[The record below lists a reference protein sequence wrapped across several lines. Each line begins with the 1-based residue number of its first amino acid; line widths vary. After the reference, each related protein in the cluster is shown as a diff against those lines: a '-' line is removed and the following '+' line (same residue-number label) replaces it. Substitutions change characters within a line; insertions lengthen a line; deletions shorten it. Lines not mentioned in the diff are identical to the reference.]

1 MKKIKVYIITYKRNK
16 ALNELLE
23 NIFSSNISG
32 CDLEVN
38 IINNHSEFLIKDK
51 FKRQGQTQV
60 RVHHNECRVDWSNG
74 NLAADYNFALIDGF
88 RDLENPDC
96 DYVITLQNDAVLNKN
111 WCECMLNQFKKYDFI
126 VGYLGDNIVGYTPE
140 IVKSVGLWD
149 ENFGGV
155 ANKCADYYFRGLLY
169 HDKEKIQIND
179 ILHRRLVNYDHE
191 LELDVINDRG
201 FIINEQNTS
210 RLPDDEEHK
219 KIREEENP
227 YRAQQT
233 HYFLW
238 KWQGTRPDIERKGN
252 WNEHG
257 YLLNWPQDIKE
268 NNPTAPKQIQFVK
281 YPYFEK
287 GVTDIQNKGYI
298 TDGKLVSKHNTEYT
312 IKEIK
317 GIK

>member
-1 MKKIKVYIITYKRNK
+1 MFLNLNKINKNKIAAWAVHGFTGSGAVLGFLAIIAILNSDAVGAFLWLGL
-16 ALNELLE
+16 AL
-23 NIFSSNISG
+23 
-32 CDLEVN
+32 
-38 IINNHSEFLIKDK
+38 
-51 FKRQGQTQV
+51 
-60 RVHHNECRVDWSNG
+60 
-74 NLAADYNFALIDGF
+74 LIDGLDGTLA
-88 RDLENPDC
+88 RKVNVSEQTPNIDGTILDSVIDYLN
-96 DYVITLQNDAVLNKN
+96 YVIIPSLMIYWFGMVPGILEIILPAAIFLVSL
-111 WCECMLNQFKKYDFI
+111 
-126 VGYLGDNIVGYTPE
+126 YT
-140 IVKSVGLWD
+140 
-149 ENFGGV
+149 F
-155 ANKCADYYFRGLLY
+155 ANLRMKTDDYYFRGLLY

-201 FIINEQNTS
+201 FIINQHNTS

-238 KWQGTRPDIERKGN
+238 KWEGTRPDIERKGN

-287 GVTDIQNKGYI
+287 GVTDIQDKGYI
-298 TDGKLVSKHNTEYT
+298 TDGKLVEKHNTEYT

-317 GIK
+317 GGK

>member
-1 MKKIKVYIITYKRNK
+1 MQLNIYNTAVLSLVLSGLFNWIILYVAKSIEFKK
-16 ALNELLE
+16 
-23 NIFSSNISG
+23 SSNKIEERLV
-32 CDLEVN
+32 DK
-38 IINNHSEFLIKDK
+38 IIPPLGGVATAIAFFIGVSFL
-51 FKRQGQTQV
+51 G
-60 RVHHNECRVDWSNG
+60 E
-74 NLAADYNFALIDGF
+74 ADYNFALIDGF

-201 FIINEQNTS
+201 FIINQHNTS

-238 KWQGTRPDIERKGN
+238 KWEGTRPDIERKGN